1 MPPVADKRIREVVAA
16 RLVAAWSAS
25 GMSMDALVEE
35 SGLPRTTIYRSFT
48 GERFPSSRTLMLLCP
63 ALGISADW
71 VLGIGGSPRRLPL
84 GATRPRVEG
93 EVRAHE

>member
-1 MPPVADKRIREVVAA
+1 MPSVADKCIREVVAA

-25 GMSMDALVEE
+25 GLTMDALVEE
-35 SGLPRTTIYRSFT
+35 SGLPRTTIYRAFT

-84 GATRPRVEG
+84 GATGPRLEG
-93 EVRAHE
+93 EVSAHE